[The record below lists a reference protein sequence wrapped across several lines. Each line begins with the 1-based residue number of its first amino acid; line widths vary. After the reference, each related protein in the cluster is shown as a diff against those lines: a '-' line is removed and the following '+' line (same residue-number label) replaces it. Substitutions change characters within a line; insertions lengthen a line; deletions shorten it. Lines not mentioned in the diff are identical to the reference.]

1 MHSQSIEATGSLS
14 VEDVFQKDRGKIQR
28 QMRPACPHDPVQP
41 TEQTFQVCG
50 GPPAFTK
57 ERVTAVAI
65 IGQTNFAKTRK
76 KKKNSRGKELLDIL
90 KTSSGKHHQYKI
102 RLLITFNT
110 ILIQK

>member
-14 VEDVFQKDRGKIQR
+14 VKDVFQKDRGKIQR

-76 KKKNSRGKELLDIL
+76 KKTLEERSYLIFL
-90 KTSSGKHHQYKI
+90 KYLQESIINIK
-102 RLLITFNT
+102 
-110 ILIQK
+110 

>member
-76 KKKNSRGKELLDIL
+76 KKTLEERSYLIFL
-90 KTSSGKHHQYKI
+90 KYLQESIINIK
-102 RLLITFNT
+102 
-110 ILIQK
+110 

>member
-1 MHSQSIEATGSLS
+1 MNSQSIEATGSLS
-14 VEDVFQKDRGKIQR
+14 VEDVFQKDREKIQR

-57 ERVTAVAI
+57 EGVTVVVI

-76 KKKNSRGKELLDIL
+76 KTLKER
-90 KTSSGKHHQYKI
+90 SY
-102 RLLITFNT
+102 LIFLRHLQESIIN
-110 ILIQK
+110 IK